1 MGGQHHHVE
10 RVSTSGSIHKLGIDL
25 SLITSLTGLD
35 DLDGFVCSE
44 ESVHAAGSWL
54 LQILVVLPVIGGF
67 FFPVITQV
75 LKALDVIHALVIGQ
89 HRDDL
94 VINLTTIIKGHDA
107 DDACFN
113 DRTWNQR
120 LSDIHD
126 LDVEW
131 IAIFIPGPG
140 NAAVGEGIGQRGITN
155 PIELQVT
162 GLGDQLVLV
171 DRVRVELN
179 DRVKKKSSQK
189 INSVSL
195 APRFRILDI
204 SSWFLGGFLA

>member
-1 MGGQHHHVE
+1 M
-10 RVSTSGSIHKLGIDL
+10 
-25 SLITSLTGLD
+25 
-35 DLDGFVCSE
+35 
-44 ESVHAAGSWL
+44 
-54 LQILVVLPVIGGF
+54 
-67 FFPVITQV
+67 
-75 LKALDVIHALVIGQ
+75 IHALVIGQ

-179 DRVKKKSSQK
+179 DRVQTQLGFISEGRQHMQQ
-189 INSVSL
+189 VGHAAAWSL
-195 APRFRILDI
+195 VEVGHGRRH
-204 SSWFLGGFLA
+204 SKR